1 MEEETALP
9 LPVLG
14 EFECYY
20 VMEFYFM
27 SKQAKLLAA
36 FQAGNVFTAKQ
47 ISASFGIKDAYSAVR
62 NLREAG
68 HCIYGNPAT
77 LYTGEQTTKFRL
89 GTPSRRMVAIA
100 SRMVGADVFSR

>member
-1 MEEETALP
+1 ML
-9 LPVLG
+9 
-14 EFECYY
+14 
-20 VMEFYFM
+20 
-27 SKQAKLLAA
+27 SKQEKLLAA
-36 FQAGNVFTAKQ
+36 FQNGNEFTAKQ
-47 ISASFGIKDAYSAVR
+47 IASSFGLKDPYSAIR

-68 HCIYGNPAT
+68 HCIYGNAAT

>member
-1 MEEETALP
+1 
-9 LPVLG
+9 
-14 EFECYY
+14 
-20 VMEFYFM
+20 M

-36 FQAGNVFTAKQ
+36 FKSGNTFTAKQ
-47 ISASFGIKDAYSAVR
+47 ITASFGIKDAYSAIR

>member
-1 MEEETALP
+1 
-9 LPVLG
+9 
-14 EFECYY
+14 
-20 VMEFYFM
+20 M

-36 FQAGNVFTAKQ
+36 LQAGNEFTAKQ
-47 ISASFGIKDAYSAVR
+47 ITASFGLKDPVSSIR

-77 LYTGEQTTKFRL
+77 LYTGEQTTKYRL

-100 SRMVGADVFSR
+100 ARMVGAGVFSR